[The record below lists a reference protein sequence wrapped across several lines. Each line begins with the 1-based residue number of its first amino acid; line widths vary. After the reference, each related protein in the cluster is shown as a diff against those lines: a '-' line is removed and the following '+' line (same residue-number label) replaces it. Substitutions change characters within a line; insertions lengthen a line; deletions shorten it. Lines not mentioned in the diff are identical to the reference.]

1 MIKLV
6 IEIKEQETLNLKK
19 VKAVETNISVNEI
32 GIMATNTEKKVS
44 KMLQDRMN
52 FEDKI
57 QIENFSSVEKNDLK
71 KELEKLLKYL

>member
-71 KELEKLLKYL
+71 KELEKLLKRL